1 VDRTTQPRPT
11 EDAVFIANRLAAST
25 FEVGEGDLIPEAAR
39 IVDSAWFLK
48 QKVSNADHCKYF

>member
-25 FEVGEGDLIPEAAR
+25 FEVGEGDLIPEAEG

-48 QKVSNADHCKYF
+48 EKAAHADHCQYF